1 MPCYTW
7 IVTLTFTWIG
17 GVAIV
22 ASRLTMKSN
31 ANAIDVNGEEASHLG
46 QKTSSSVETALVQR
60 IVATPSFTRSA
71 LLTNFLLYICN
82 CKAEGRDEEI
92 TEYQIGVQALGRHG
106 SYNPSEDNI
115 VRNYARILRKR
126 LEEYFAGE
134 GSNEPL
140 RIVIPLGHYVPVFE
154 PNLSVS
160 GEVSAEIEVPDSVNQ
175 SSFDSVSGTAKRRPW
190 YTARWFLI
198 SVVLFLVV
206 CAATSVYWASRTRS
220 IPVNDVFWKE
230 MFDRNRTTYVVPGDS
245 GFAMLQD
252 ITGKEMHL
260 NDYISGNLEEKFSNF
275 NLAASRKGAGFGP
288 DRFSNYTSTADLSIS
303 VKVASLAQLYNGQL
317 KVRYA
322 RDMHMEDLKSTNVV
336 LIGAPHANPWVE
348 IFEPQSN
355 FYMRF
360 PMHLDGMHID
370 ERSFINKHPR
380 PNEQT
385 TYANQAGDT
394 SHLTYALISF
404 LPGADGSD
412 HVLILEGQN
421 MAGTRA
427 AGDFLLDRH
436 AIEPVLKKALLS
448 NGSVGP
454 FEILIETRT
463 VGANAPEA
471 HVVVER
477 YGMTKASK

>member
-1 MPCYTW
+1 
-7 IVTLTFTWIG
+7 
-17 GVAIV
+17 
-22 ASRLTMKSN
+22 MKSN
-31 ANAIDVNGEEASHLG
+31 ANAIDGNGEDASH
-46 QKTSSSVETALVQR
+46 QKQKASSSVETTLVQR

-71 LLTNFLLYICN
+71 LLTSFLLYICK

-92 TEYQIGVQALGRHG
+92 TEYQIGVQALGRPG
-106 SYNPSEDNI
+106 SYNPGEDNI

-134 GSNEPL
+134 GRNEAL
-140 RIVIPLGHYVPVFE
+140 RLVIPRGHYVPVFE
-154 PNLSVS
+154 PNVPAS
-160 GEVSAEIEVPDSVNQ
+160 GEVSAEVEVPDSV
-175 SSFDSVSGTAKRRPW
+175 KRSISDFVLETPKMRPW

-198 SVVLFLVV
+198 SAVLFLAV
-206 CAATSVYWASRTRS
+206 CAATLVYWVSRAHS

-230 MFDRNRTTYVVPGDS
+230 IFDRNRTTFVVPGDS

-252 ITGKEMHL
+252 IAGTEVHL
-260 NDYISGNLEEKFSNF
+260 NDYISGNLEEKFPNF
-275 NLAASRKGAGFGP
+275 NLAAPRTGAGFGP

-303 VKVASLAQLYNGQL
+303 IKVASLAQLYNGQL

-322 RDMHMEDLKSTNVV
+322 RDMHMEDLKGTNVV

-355 FYMRF
+355 FRMFF

-380 PNEQT
+380 PNEQA

-394 SHLTYALISF
+394 SRRTYALISF
-404 LPGADGSD
+404 LPGADGSS
-412 HVLILEGQN
+412 HVLMLEGQN
-421 MAGTRA
+421 MAGTQA

-448 NGSVGP
+448 DGSVGP
-454 FEILIETRT
+454 FEVLIEART
-463 VGANAPEA
+463 VGANAPVA

-477 YGMTKASK
+477 YGVTKTPE